1 MFSLRSAIVDNLKM
15 MSCKLNCNPFGLRP
29 LSSAEAS
36 LRGSEAGK
44 KKNAHGERWEGGT
57 LVIVSILAAS
67 MDYGTSLSIIHG
79 DTLSSDLFK
88 HEIQTE
94 LDDTTEFC

>member
-1 MFSLRSAIVDNLKM
+1 
-15 MSCKLNCNPFGLRP
+15 
-29 LSSAEAS
+29 
-36 LRGSEAGK
+36 
-44 KKNAHGERWEGGT
+44 
-57 LVIVSILAAS
+57 

-94 LDDTTEFC
+94 LDDTTEFCYQLIITLTNFVIYNNIRLYLKSKHKKFQDFFG

>member
-1 MFSLRSAIVDNLKM
+1 
-15 MSCKLNCNPFGLRP
+15 
-29 LSSAEAS
+29 
-36 LRGSEAGK
+36 
-44 KKNAHGERWEGGT
+44 
-57 LVIVSILAAS
+57 

-94 LDDTTEFC
+94 LDDTTEFCYQLIITLTNFVIYNRYKALFKIKTQEIPRFFWLAMKKRAI